1 MAKNNQPAEA
11 YAGRY
16 KEGLSTKEAKKCIN
30 DLDIAVAGLSKGNA
44 KGDKVNPHGTGV
56 MRGFGA
62 ATKGKKISG
71 KMG

>member
-1 MAKNNQPAEA
+1 MAKNNKPASA

-16 KEGLSTKEAKKCIN
+16 TEGLTDQEKNCIN
-30 DLDIAVAGLSKGNA
+30 DLDISVGGLSKGNA
-44 KGDKVNPHGTGV
+44 KGDKVNPYGTLE

>member
-1 MAKNNQPAEA
+1 MAVNNKPAEA

-16 KEGLSTKEAKKCIN
+16 KEGLPTEEAKKCI
-30 DLDIAVAGLSKGNA
+30 DELDIAVAGLSKGNA
-44 KGDKVNPHGTGV
+44 KGNKVNPHGV
-56 MRGFGA
+56 LEMRGFGA